1 MSRVRSLG
9 KPTRRRAL
17 DLLASCPDGC
27 FEGLLVAHGFSIP
40 FIVRLVRAGL
50 ATAHTERVVAGGRRL
65 EVARVRITEAGR
77 RALAERPPRSDPKL
91 TRGLIAKLIEKIKQ
105 N

>member
-1 MSRVRSLG
+1 MPRSASPRS

-50 ATAHTERVVAGGRRL
+50 ATVHTERVVAGGRRL
-65 EVARVRITEAGR
+65 EVARVRITEAGLR
-77 RALAERPPRSDPKL
+77 VLAGRS
-91 TRGLIAKLIEKIKQ
+91 AQ
-105 N
+105 

>member
-1 MSRVRSLG
+1 MSAVRSLS

-27 FEGLLVAHGFSIP
+27 FEGLLVAHGFSVP
-40 FIVRLVRAGL
+40 FIFRLVHAGL
-50 ATAHTERVVAGGRRL
+50 ATVHTERVVAGGQRL

-77 RALAERPPRSDPKL
+77 RAM
-91 TRGLIAKLIEKIKQ
+91 AKPV
-105 N
+105 

>member
-40 FIVRLVRAGL
+40 FIVRLVRTGL
-50 ATAHTERVVAGGRRL
+50 ATVHTERVVAAGQRL

-77 RALAERPPRSDPKL
+77 RAV
-91 TRGLIAKLIEKIKQ
+91 AKPV
-105 N
+105 

>member
-1 MSRVRSLG
+1 MPRSVSPRA
-9 KPTRRRAL
+9 KPTRHRAL

-50 ATAHTERVVAGGRRL
+50 ATVHTERVVAGGRRL

-77 RALAERPPRSDPKL
+77 RAVADGHEHADPQARLGFPPVGRVER
-91 TRGLIAKLIEKIKQ
+91 
-105 N
+105 

>member
-1 MSRVRSLG
+1 MPRSVSPRA

-50 ATAHTERVVAGGRRL
+50 ATVHTERVVAGGRRL
-65 EVARVRITEAGR
+65 EVARVRITDAGQ
-77 RALAERPPRSDPKL
+77 RAL
-91 TRGLIAKLIEKIKQ
+91 RG
-105 N
+105 

>member
-1 MSRVRSLG
+1 MADDALSYPPMLRPPSARP

-50 ATAHTERVVAGGRRL
+50 ATVHTERVVAGRRTI

-77 RALAERPPRSDPKL
+77 RMVARATAVKP
-91 TRGLIAKLIEKIKQ
+91 T
-105 N
+105 

>member
-50 ATAHTERVVAGGRRL
+50 ATVHTERVVAGGRRL
-65 EVARVRITEAGR
+65 EVARLRITEAGR
-77 RALAERPPRSDPKL
+77 RVLGASPQRPKTDARLNCEAD
-91 TRGLIAKLIEKIKQ
+91 
-105 N
+105 

>member
-1 MSRVRSLG
+1 MSRVRNFG

-50 ATAHTERVVAGGRRL
+50 ATVHTERVVAGGRRL
-65 EVARVRITEAGR
+65 EVARVRITESGR
-77 RALAERPPRSDPKL
+77 RAV
-91 TRGLIAKLIEKIKQ
+91 AKPV
-105 N
+105 

>member
-9 KPTRRRAL
+9 KPTHRRAL

-50 ATAHTERVVAGGRRL
+50 ATVHTERVVAGGRRL

-77 RALAERPPRSDPKL
+77 RALAERTS
-91 TRGLIAKLIEKIKQ
+91 
-105 N
+105 

>member
-1 MSRVRSLG
+1 MGRISWLQSQSRR
-9 KPTRRRAL
+9 
-17 DLLASCPDGC
+17 LAGGCHKNPHAFQSAASIGSARHSNIAADGC

-50 ATAHTERVVAGGRRL
+50 ATVHTERVVAGGRRL

-77 RALAERPPRSDPKL
+77 RAV
-91 TRGLIAKLIEKIKQ
+91 AKPV
-105 N
+105 